1 MFAVK
6 RVLLRIIFCMLQEM
20 RISEVVDIM
29 ILHVENLKRTYQKEH
44 AELEEVRYLISKKF
58 RVTKYFELV

>member
-1 MFAVK
+1 
-6 RVLLRIIFCMLQEM
+6 M

-44 AELEEVRYLISKKF
+44 AELEEVK
-58 RVTKYFELV
+58 